1 VVDDGAG
8 LWEVRHMSPD
18 RAPSRVALVAVVLAG
33 LVALAGCGDK
43 ASAQEIVV
51 KSSAATVDAGTA
63 KVHEEISIKGGA
75 SAIPTTTVSGAMDF
89 AAKRGSLT
97 TEVAGQSVDLVIDG
111 ATLYERIPILA
122 DQLGTPWLKINLDDI
137 GELAGVQGL
146 GNLAQSN
153 SSDPSSTLAYLR
165 GAGQVAEVGHEEVRG
180 EDTTHYRAVVDLERA
195 AGASPADQAKTLRQL
210 AKVMG
215 TRRQPVDV
223 WIDGDGLVRR
233 MKETVDYRK
242 ATFPNV
248 PKDKLPT
255 SMSMLVEYYDFGT
268 EVAVDVPKAS
278 EVTDLKDLLGQAG
291 DASSAAADVLE
302 GRLISDVPAGWEQ
315 QPDDVGDTG
324 PSDLEKAV
332 RDDGAG
338 DARQVLTADGFVAG
352 YQRLWAKGD
361 GQIIDFL
368 YQFDRS
374 EGAVDHNARMAQLN
388 SQPEAG
394 VTEAPFA
401 VPGIPGATGSHL
413 SGPGGTAAFVMF
425 TRDGYAVQL
434 RVNGPEAT
442 PELLTS
448 LARQQYEKLAGTTS

>member
-1 VVDDGAG
+1 
-8 LWEVRHMSPD
+8 MSPD
-18 RAPSRVALVAVVLAG
+18 RAPSRVVLVAVVLAG
-33 LVALAGCGDK
+33 LVGLASCGDK
-43 ASAQEIVV
+43 ASGQEIVV

-63 KVHEEISIKGGA
+63 KVHEVISIKGGA
-75 SAIPTTTVSGAMDF
+75 TALPEATVSGAVDF
-89 AAKRGSLT
+89 AAKRGALT
-97 TEVAGQSVDLVIDG
+97 TKVAGQRVDLVIDG
-111 ATLYERIPILA
+111 TTLYERIPILA

-146 GNLAQSN
+146 GNLAQSS

-165 GAGQVAEVGHEEVRG
+165 GAGQVAEVGHEKVRG
-180 EDTTHYRAVVDLERA
+180 EDTTHYHAVVDLERA
-195 AGASPADQAKTLRQL
+195 ASASPADQAKTLRQL

-215 TRRQPVDV
+215 ARRQPVDV

-233 MKETVDYRK
+233 MTETVDYRK

-248 PKDKLPT
+248 PKEQLPT
-255 SMSMLVEYYDFGT
+255 SMSMLVEYFDFGT
-268 EVAVDVPKAS
+268 EVSVDVPKAS
-278 EVTDLKDLLGQAG
+278 EVTDIKDLLGRAG
-291 DASSAAADVLE
+291 DASSGAAGLLE

-332 RDDGAG
+332 RDDGQD

-352 YQRLWAKGD
+352 YQRLWAKGED

-368 YQFDRS
+368 YQYDTA
-374 EGAVDHNARMAQLN
+374 EGAAHQNARMAQLN

-394 VTEAPFA
+394 VTEEPFA

-413 SGPGGTAAFVMF
+413 SGPDGSAAFVMF